1 MTLKRNTAGTVM
13 ASLLGLAVLLRL
25 TGMAW
30 LPLMDTT
37 EARYSEIGRK
47 MFALGDWITPWHG
60 YQPFWGKPP
69 LSFWLTAGSF
79 RLFGVS
85 EFAARLPHFLCL
97 VAVALLA
104 WFMAAERSRRQAW
117 LTLALL
123 TSSALFFVSAG
134 AVMTDGALV
143 VGTTL
148 AMRAFWVHLHR
159 RPGDASVQWQLFL
172 GLSIGLLAK
181 GPLALVLFGLPVAAW
196 ALRRR
201 RVAEVWTRFNWVV
214 GLASAILLVSPWY
227 VLAEAKTPGFLQYFL
242 LGEHWHRFITPG
254 WKGDLYG
261 NAHQFAPGTV
271 WIFAIAAAFPWSVFL
286 PWALAS
292 SRSTAP
298 ALQEFSTQDREWF
311 FYLVC
316 WALAPLVFFT
326 AARNIIWTYVLPA
339 LPAMALLVA
348 EWLERTQK
356 EGRPETVLAA
366 CLAVTMTGALVFGAR
381 VYRTGT
387 VDVKSAKALVYEWK
401 AERSPGERLVMVGP
415 QMHSAAFYSNGE
427 AQVAKSLEEAYDL
440 LGSRSGYIAVRPSDR
455 SQGHVDARA
464 IVVGKFGDRELLHIA
479 ATRGAYQ

>member
-1 MTLKRNTAGTVM
+1 MTFRRNTAGIAM
-13 ASLLGLAVLLRL
+13 ASLVGLAVLLRL
-25 TGMAW
+25 VSMAW

-47 MFALGDWITPWHG
+47 MFVLGDWITPWHG
-60 YQPFWGKPP
+60 HLPFWGKPP

-79 RLFGVS
+79 NLFGVS

-104 WFMAAERSRRQAW
+104 WFMAAGRSRRQAW

-123 TSSALFFVSAG
+123 ASSALFFVSAG
-134 AVMTDGALV
+134 AVMTDGALA

-159 RPGDASVQWQLFL
+159 RPGDPSVQWQLFF

-196 ALRRR
+196 ALWRRQ
-201 RVAEVWTRFNWVV
+201 VVEVWARFNWVA

-227 VLAEAKTPGFLQYFL
+227 VLAEAKTPGFIEYFL

-261 NAHQFAPGTV
+261 TAHQFAPGTV
-271 WIFAIAAAFPWSVFL
+271 WIFAIAAAFPWSVLL
-286 PWALAS
+286 PWVLAS
-292 SRSTAP
+292 GRRSIRAH
-298 ALQEFSTQDREWF
+298 QQFSTQDREWF
-311 FYLVC
+311 FYLAC

-348 EWLERTQK
+348 DWLERTQK
-356 EGRPETVLAA
+356 DARPERIVAA
-366 CLAVTMTGALVFGAR
+366 CLVVTVTGALVFGTKLHL
-381 VYRTGT
+381 TGT
-387 VDVKSAKALVYEWK
+387 VDVKSAKALVHEWQ
-401 AERSPGERLVMVGP
+401 AERSPGELLVMVGP
-415 QMHSAAFYSNGE
+415 QMHSAAFYSAGQ
-427 AQVAKSLEEAYDL
+427 AQVARTLDEAYRV

-455 SQGHVDARA
+455 SQATDDGRERV
-464 IVVGKFGDRELLHIA
+464 IGKFGDRELLHVG
-479 ATRGAYQ
+479 TNHGASQ